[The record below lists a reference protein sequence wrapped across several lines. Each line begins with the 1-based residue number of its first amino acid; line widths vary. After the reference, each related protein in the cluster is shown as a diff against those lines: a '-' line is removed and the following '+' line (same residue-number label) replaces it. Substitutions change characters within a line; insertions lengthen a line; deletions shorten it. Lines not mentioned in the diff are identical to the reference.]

1 MALALQAQLSSQKL
15 RQVTIFSRSLL
26 VFPLK
31 SPGKWGPDPKSLEGP
46 LLSSSA
52 LEQKAQ
58 HSPERLGGAPEQ
70 LVSDRKCG
78 EVEAAFFEGKLAQ
91 TSDRHLQR
99 AAHRYRSQLA
109 QACLALVRN
118 HSHPRVRLG
127 EYLLDFV
134 HRQIPPEFYGERLAV
149 ATHCADAH
157 ADAVDRDR
165 VLFAAKNLV
174 AFRLAFPLFAALA
187 VAEILVDPRQ
197 QAARERKPELP
208 AWQRSVPQRRGH
220 RPVQLKDRGG
230 RILQQRSRGLVHESG
245 LLDQL
250 THVVGARAGGSLIG
264 HRGHPFDEVRFQQ
277 AVHAHEHQAYGAV
290 SPDVIAYA
298 SGKRIPDHVHVDRI
312 QDDDRVVPHAE
323 SRCGVYPVALP
334 PRGAQPGK
342 HLVSEVA
349 ALTGDDDVHQRKL
362 SYVLR
367 VFERCRFLSDEWPEL
382 AHSGSR
388 EKHRLNQC
396 EIALGVHALH
406 QHRSDHS
413 APTDESDSLHRIS
426 RMSDLRML
434 TH

>member
-127 EYLLDFV
+127 EYLLDFA

-157 ADAVDRDR
+157 ANAVDRDR
-165 VLFAAKNLV
+165 VSFAAKNLV

-187 VAEILVDPRQ
+187 IAEILVDPRQ
-197 QAARERKPELP
+197 QAARKRKPELP
-208 AWQRSVPQRRGH
+208 AWQRPVPQRRGH
-220 RPVQLKDRGG
+220 HPIQLEDRGG
-230 RILQQRSRGLVHESG
+230 RILQERFRGLVHESD
-245 LLDQL
+245 LLSQL
-250 THVVGARAGGSLIG
+250 AHMLGARAG
-264 HRGHPFDEVRFQQ
+264 
-277 AVHAHEHQAYGAV
+277 
-290 SPDVIAYA
+290 
-298 SGKRIPDHVHVDRI
+298 
-312 QDDDRVVPHAE
+312 
-323 SRCGVYPVALP
+323 
-334 PRGAQPGK
+334 
-342 HLVSEVA
+342 
-349 ALTGDDDVHQRKL
+349 
-362 SYVLR
+362 
-367 VFERCRFLSDEWPEL
+367 
-382 AHSGSR
+382 
-388 EKHRLNQC
+388 
-396 EIALGVHALH
+396 
-406 QHRSDHS
+406 
-413 APTDESDSLHRIS
+413 
-426 RMSDLRML
+426 
-434 TH
+434 

>member
-15 RQVTIFSRSLL
+15 RQVTIFSRTLL

-31 SPGKWGPDPKSLEGP
+31 SPGKRRPDPKSLDGP
-46 LLSSSA
+46 LLSRSA

-70 LVSDRKCG
+70 LVSDRKGG
-78 EVEAAFFEGKLAQ
+78 EVETAFFEGKPAQ

-118 HSHPRVRLG
+118 NSHPRVRLG
-127 EYLLDFV
+127 EHLLDFV
-134 HRQIPPEFYGERLAV
+134 HRQISPEFYGERLAV

-157 ADAVDRDR
+157 ANAVDWDR
-165 VLFAAKNLV
+165 VSCAAKNLV
-174 AFRLAFPLFAALA
+174 AFRLTFPLFAALA
-187 VAEILVDPRQ
+187 VAEILIDPRQ
-197 QAARERKPELP
+197 QAARKRKPELS

-220 RPVQLKDRGG
+220 RPIQLKDRGG
-230 RILQQRSRGLVHESG
+230 RILQQRSRGLVHESD

-250 THVVGARAGGSLIG
+250 THVLGARAGGSLIG

-290 SPDVIAYA
+290 SPDVIAHVP
-298 SGKRIPDHVHVDRI
+298 GKRIPDQFHVDRI
-312 QDDDRVVPHAE
+312 QNDDRVVPHAK
-323 SRCGVYPVALP
+323 SGCGVYPVALP
-334 PRGAQPGK
+334 ARGTQLRE
-342 HLVSEVA
+342 HLVGVVA
-349 ALTGDDDVHQRKL
+349 ALTGDDDVHQREL
-362 SYVLR
+362 SHALR
-367 VFERCRFLSDEWPEL
+367 VLERCRFLSDEWPEL
-382 AHSGSR
+382 AHFRSG
-388 EKHRLNQC
+388 EKYRLHQC
-396 EIALGVHALH
+396 EVALGVHALQ

-413 APTDESDSLHRIS
+413 APTDESDSFHRIS
-426 RMSDLRML
+426 WISDLRML